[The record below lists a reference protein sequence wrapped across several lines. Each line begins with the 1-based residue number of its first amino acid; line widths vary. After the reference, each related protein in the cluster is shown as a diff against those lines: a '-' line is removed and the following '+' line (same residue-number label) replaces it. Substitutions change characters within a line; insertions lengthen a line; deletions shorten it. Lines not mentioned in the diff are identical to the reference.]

1 MAFIDNLNFFGF
13 RLKRKSEEEEQ
24 RKQLSLLP
32 SVDPTEGRFVTGATN
47 RYYYSFGINDSYN
60 QEDLIK
66 KYREISM
73 YPEIENAIDEIVNE
87 VFFIGD
93 NTQPVDI
100 VLDDLD
106 YNDTTKNKIRKEF
119 ENILT
124 ILNFSENMY
133 EYFKRWYIDGAIYF
147 NVVIDKDNPSEGIV
161 DLRYVDAMKIK
172 KVLEVKSEKRL
183 GGIVPIPDDYEE
195 FFYFDNK
202 LKIPVDSIVYSTSG
216 LTKIVDSGNPL
227 IQNVLNLS
235 YLHKAIKPFN
245 QLNMLED
252 AAIIYRIS
260 RAPERRVFKI
270 PVGNAPRHKQ
280 EQYLNEIMQ
289 KFKNKIAYDPAT
301 GELRDATKVMSIL
314 EDFWIPVPE
323 GTTGADISTLPGGQ
337 NLGEINDI
345 NYFKK
350 KLYNSLYV
358 PLSRFSDVTDGGGQQ
373 TYSARTTE
381 IIREEIK
388 FSKFIQRLRNRFSKI
403 FLQALRIQLVLKGV
417 IDLDDWENNFKN
429 KIRFDFKKD
438 SHFFEFNEAE
448 IVTRRIELAS
458 AALQLEG
465 YFSKKYIQKKF
476 LKLSDEEIKEIET
489 DLQSQ
494 SKKDTESG
502 FEPSSGFMGG
512 SPSSFESPESRSQFG
527 SSSLIEPEPLESSKE
542 EPETGTEDTEI
553 LGGTGT
559 ESNIPPKE
567 KI

>member
-24 RKQLSLLP
+24 KKQLSLLP

-133 EYFKRWYIDGAIYF
+133 EYFKRWYIDGVIYF

-161 DLRYVDAMKIK
+161 DLRYVDAMKMK

-202 LKIPVDSIVYSTSG
+202 LKVPVDSIVYSTSG
-216 LTKIVDSGNPL
+216 LIKIVDSGNPL

-358 PLSRFSDVTDGGGQQ
+358 PFSRFSDVAESGGQQ
-373 TYSARTTE
+373 SYSSRTTE

-476 LKLSDEEIKEIET
+476 LKLSDEEIKEIEA
-489 DLQSQ
+489 DMQSQ

-512 SPSSFESPESRSQFG
+512 SPSSFESPEIGSQFG
-527 SSSLIEPEPLESSKE
+527 SSSLTGPEPLESPEEESKTGAE
-542 EPETGTEDTEI
+542 NIELPGETGTET
-553 LGGTGT
+553 
-559 ESNIPPKE
+559 NIPPKE